1 MEVKCTC
8 PYCSKGFTIEVD
20 ATRTKQVR
28 NVSDATRKQRAERM
42 REMRL
47 NGIGGRPKGSRNSHP
62 RSDKGV
68 ARKPVP
74 ADAVQV

>member
-20 ATRTKQVR
+20 AVRKKQVR
-28 NVSDATRKQRAERM
+28 NISDATRLERSQRM
-42 REMRL
+42 KEMRQ
-47 NGIGGRPKGSRNSHP
+47 NGIGGRAKGSRNSHP

-68 ARKPVP
+68 ARKPVH
-74 ADAVQV
+74 AEAV